1 MSETGADI
9 HQPQETGLPDP
20 FEDAPPLTGMDVP
33 PAHTARPVPTE
44 DTPWYRGPE
53 TPPRGE
59 DTTSPGVGTL
69 SPDEG
74 AQVAGQE
81 VMAPDEGTP
90 VTDQRAWSA
99 DADDPAPADH
109 PDRP

>member
-33 PAHTARPVPTE
+33 PAQTAPPESTE

-53 TPPRGE
+53 TPPHAE
-59 DTTSPGVGTL
+59 SPASPGVGTL
-69 SPDEG
+69 SPAEG
-74 AQVAGQE
+74 AQVADQE

-90 VTDQRAWSA
+90 ETDQRAWSA
-99 DADDPAPADH
+99 DTDDTTPAEH
-109 PDRP
+109 PDHS